1 MMADNQSTILNVG
14 CGQSRKEGQ
23 FGIDVNPRSNADLIH
38 DLNDTPWPVE
48 DNRFDEVL
56 CYAILEHLENFYG
69 VMEEIWRVAKKDA
82 LVHINVPHYTDTA
95 AYTDPTHVNYL
106 TSYSFDSL
114 EGDKDFSYYT
124 EARFKIVEL
133 KVHML
138 SLYRLL
144 LIQWLINLSIKYRPL
159 RSIRKF
165 WENYLSFIIRG
176 KSISVV
182 LRVVKKDSGVTP
194 DSQPRS

>member
-1 MMADNQSTILNVG
+1 MTDNSSVVLNLG
-14 CGQSRKEGQ
+14 CGQSKEEGQ
-23 FGIDVNPRSNADLIH
+23 FGIDLSPRSNADLKIN
-38 DLNDTPWPVE
+38 LNETPWPVE
-48 DNRFDEVL
+48 DDRFEEVL

-106 TSYSFDSL
+106 TSYSFDYLS
-114 EGDKDFSYYT
+114 GDNYYSYYT
-124 EARFKIVEL
+124 EARFEIVEL
-133 KVHML
+133 KMHLL
-138 SLYRLL
+138 SLYRFL
-144 LIQWLINLSIKYRPL
+144 LIEWLVNLSIKYRPI
-159 RSIRKF
+159 RFIRKF

-182 LRVVKKDSGVTP
+182 LRVIK
-194 DSQPRS
+194 